1 MARSLLRPT
10 MRYDFW
16 RPFYQSEAGR
26 SMSEAK
32 NPTMVRKRLLLLVT
46 PSTYRAEAFCA
57 AADKL
62 DVEVVRGLDLPPE
75 LAEQWGVPLAVHFAD
90 SYAATNAIVAYA
102 KEHPLDAI
110 IAVDDS
116 ATLIAARAGA
126 ALGLAHNP
134 PGAAEAA
141 RDKGIMRNM
150 MDAAGVPCPVFR
162 RFSLA
167 GDPDEIAQQVDF
179 PCVVKPL
186 RLSGSRGVIR
196 ADDPRQFTQAF
207 KRLKRILLGDG
218 YPLGST
224 DVLVEDFIPGVEVAL
239 EGLLTNGDMR
249 TLTIFDKP
257 DPLDGP
263 FFEETIY
270 TTPSRLPKKTQRAIS
285 DTAAAAARSIG
296 LRDGPVHAEM
306 RVNNRG
312 PWMLEIAGRSIG
324 GLCSTIL
331 EFGAGMSLEELILRN
346 ALRMET
352 PSADLATQAAGV
364 MMIPIPKGGML
375 HTVSGVEEA
384 RATPRVEGVEISVK
398 PHTEIVPLPEGAS
411 YLGFIFA
418 RAETPAEAE
427 AAIRAAHAHLRFDIR
442 PLLSLVPKQRQPA

>member
-1 MARSLLRPT
+1 
-10 MRYDFW
+10 
-16 RPFYQSEAGR
+16 
-26 SMSEAK
+26 MSEAK
-32 NPTMVRKRLLLLVT
+32 NPTIARKRLLLLVT

-57 AADKL
+57 AAEKL
-62 DVEVVRGLDLPPE
+62 GVEVVRGLDLPPE
-75 LAEQWGVPLAVHFAD
+75 LAEQWGVPLAVNFAD
-90 SYAATNAIVAYA
+90 PSAAAQAIVAYA
-102 KEHPLDAI
+102 QDHPLDAI
-110 IAVDDS
+110 IAVDDN
-116 ATLIAARAGA
+116 ATLVAAQAGA

-134 PGAAEAA
+134 PEAAEAA

-150 MDAAGVPCPVFR
+150 MDTAGVPCPVFR
-162 RFSLA
+162 RFPLSA
-167 GDPDEIAQQVDF
+167 DPEAISQQVDY

-207 KRLKRILLGDG
+207 NRLKRILLGDG
-218 YPLGST
+218 YPLEST
-224 DVLVEDFIPGVEVAL
+224 DILVEDFIPGVEVAL
-239 EGLLTNGDMR
+239 EGLLTNGVMR

-263 FFEETIY
+263 FFEETVY

-285 DTAAAAARSIG
+285 ETAAAAARSIG
-296 LRDGPVHAEM
+296 LRDGPVHAEL
-306 RVNNRG
+306 RVNERG

-352 PSADLATQAAGV
+352 PSADLAMQAAGV

-375 HTVSGVEEA
+375 HAVSGVEA
-384 RATPRVEGVEISVK
+384 ALATPHVEGVEISVK

-418 RAETPAEAE
+418 RAKTPAEVE
-427 AAIRAAHAHLRFDIR
+427 AALRAAHANLRFDIR
-442 PLLSLVPKQRQPA
+442 LLLPLLHW